1 MSQSFPSCPGVLSF
15 TLGGI
20 DVATRIDF
28 PNAARRV
35 RLQFVTNAGKVATQ
49 GTDGAAIDATNYPVA
64 PDADWA
70 LVVDRDGEGGR
81 SPASIFIASGV
92 AATAVLAICEAT

>member
-1 MSQSFPSCPGVLSF
+1 MAESFASCPGVLAF

-20 DVATRIDF
+20 DVATRVDF

-35 RLQFVTNAGKVATQ
+35 RLQFVTNAGKVATS
-49 GTDGAAIDATNYPVA
+49 GTDGAAIAATNYPVA
-64 PDADWA
+64 ADTDWA

-81 SPASIFIASGV
+81 APASIYVASGV
-92 AATAVLAICEAT
+92 AATVVLAICEAT